1 MFPFFF
7 FDRTMLL
14 LIPALILAVYA
25 QAKVRGAFSR
35 YSQVRARRGATGAQ
49 VAQELLRQNG
59 VYDVE
64 VEPTGGTLTDHY
76 DPRKHVLKLSE
87 GVYYSNSVAALGVAA
102 HETGHA
108 VQHALGYFPLAL
120 RNGFVPF
127 ARFGSMLAFP
137 LFFIGWF
144 FFRSGLLMDI
154 GIILFALAVAFHIV
168 TLPVELNASRRALG
182 MLSSGGYL
190 AQDEVGSARAVLN
203 AAAWTYVASATMA
216 VMQLLRLLM
225 LRGAFGDND

>member
-1 MFPFFF
+1 MFFF
-7 FDRTMLL
+7 PLGRTMIL

-25 QAKVRGAFSR
+25 QAKVRGAFRR
-35 YSQVRARRGATGAQ
+35 YSQVRSTRGVRGAQ

-59 VYDVE
+59 LDVE

-76 DPRKHVLKLSE
+76 NPRTHVLKLSE

-108 VQHALGYFPLAL
+108 VQHGLGYFPLAL
-120 RNGFVPF
+120 RNGFVPL
-127 ARFGSMLAFP
+127 ANFGSTLAFP
-137 LFFIGWF
+137 LFFIGLLF
-144 FFRSGLLMDI
+144 GRNMLLMNI
-154 GIILFALAVAFHIV
+154 GIVLFAMAVAFHIV
-168 TLPVELNASRRALG
+168 TLPVELNASRRALT

-216 VMQLLRLLM
+216 VMQLVRLLM